1 MNRKTLFATSCI
13 SLVTTSMVFSIRGDI
28 EPAMSEA
35 FHLTRAQMGA
45 IWSPAFWAYTVAIF
59 ISGALVDIVGMRAL
73 HVLSGIGYVVPALS
87 F

>member
-45 IWSPAFWAYTVAIF
+45 IWSPAFWAF
-59 ISGALVDIVGMRAL
+59 C
-73 HVLSGIGYVVPALS
+73 P
-87 F
+87 